1 MEDLVGEHN
10 FLIYLKKNY
19 PHLYD
24 IEMEIRK
31 IADATGYGDLS
42 LTCIVR
48 NKKIFSIDFGGVWVK
63 RMYEKKK
70 KLTNN

>member
-1 MEDLVGEHN
+1 MENSFDEHN
-10 FLIYLKKNY
+10 FLVYLKNHY

-24 IEMEIRK
+24 IEMEVNK

-63 RMYEKKK
+63 RLYDDKK
-70 KLTNN
+70 